1 MKNNIHLLTNIIYV
15 KNKYLIESEGI
26 DCLINFHL
34 FFKWILTSLQNQE
47 NIKTILKK
55 GKRINNNSE
64 TNHSYQ

>member
-34 FFKWILTSLQNQE
+34 FF
-47 NIKTILKK
+47 
-55 GKRINNNSE
+55 
-64 TNHSYQ
+64 

>member
-34 FFKWILTSLQNQE
+34 LFNKS
-47 NIKTILKK
+47 
-55 GKRINNNSE
+55 
-64 TNHSYQ
+64 